1 MRSST
6 DATCE
11 IHRLAHGT
19 LLVGPRSSGLRSTLA
34 RALGPLTGGTY
45 LSDPSPPRAIKIR
58 HGDLADSLQSARFS
72 SGGCNQPTML
82 QVLISWPSLPFH
94 SSPLPRECCIWYPCP
109 VRFSR
114 TSPWRES
121 REPITFASSS
131 RLPPA
136 SLRGPTR
143 DLHRGTPRVAVALV
157 REKTNCDR
165 GISHRN
171 PPSTVVLLISVGG
184 VLHIPITGENR
195 LIQFALLHNSCS
207 TVRIMDW
214 CSSHRF
220 GRGRQ
225 WCRRASA

>member
-1 MRSST
+1 
-6 DATCE
+6 
-11 IHRLAHGT
+11 L
-19 LLVGPRSSGLRSTLA
+19 
-34 RALGPLTGGTY
+34 LGPSL
-45 LSDPSPPRAIKIR
+45 PRAVKICR
-58 HGDLADSLQSARFS
+58 GGLADSLQSTRFS
-72 SGGCNQPTML
+72 SGGCNQSTML

-114 TSPWRES
+114 TSPWREG
-121 REPITFASSS
+121 REPIAFASSS

-136 SLRGPTR
+136 SLRGLTR
-143 DLHRGTPRVAVALV
+143 DLHRGTPRVVVALV
-157 REKTNCDR
+157 REKTTGDR

-184 VLHIPITGENR
+184 VLRIPIPGENR

-207 TVRIMDW
+207 TIRIMDW

-220 GRGRQ
+220 RRGRQ
-225 WCRRASA
+225 WRRRASA